1 MTMAPTLRQ
10 ALLAAGGAL
19 LAAEIALVLF
29 LLLGQ
34 TIATGQP
41 HTYSAEWIVSV
52 AWLNL
57 QLVAPVIL
65 SYGVGAIWLLGEAQR
80 LSARSLSTV
89 NALAAGLF
97 AYYASF
103 DPETATF
110 GLGDGFFILV
120 LMILV
125 YAAVL
130 TAAEWIILSRVAS
143 RGPRVKR

>member
-1 MTMAPTLRQ
+1 MAMAPTLRQ
-10 ALLAAGGAL
+10 ALLAAAGAL
-19 LAAEIALVLF
+19 LAAEIAVLF
-29 LLLGQ
+29 LVLGQ

-65 SYGVGAIWLLGEAQR
+65 IYGVGAVWLLGQAQR
-80 LSARSLSTV
+80 LSFRSLSTA

-97 AYYASF
+97 TYYATF

-110 GLGDGFFILV
+110 GLGGGFFILV
-120 LMILV
+120 LMIV
-125 YAAVL
+125 VFAAVL
-130 TAAEWIILSRVAS
+130 TAAEWIILTRVAS
-143 RGPRVKR
+143 RGPRVES